1 MECKSNKNI
10 VLVRGDDVVRVV
22 KCPYCLYSYEV
33 DDSWMKDEFG
43 LIHECTNCEDE
54 YLITKTEVKGL

>member
-1 MECKSNKNI
+1 M
-10 VLVRGDDVVRVV
+10 VRVV

-54 YLITKTEVKGL
+54 YLITKTEVKRL

>member
-1 MECKSNKNI
+1 MECKSNKI
-10 VLVRGDDVVRVV
+10 DVLVRGDDVVRVV

-54 YLITKTEVKGL
+54 YLITKTEVKRL